1 MVLVSKRK
9 TEGQLGFRFPHIRRG
24 RTLIYVSVKILYEIL
39 DVLKIKQFLKAM
51 LNLNKV
57 IKWENY

>member
-1 MVLVSKRK
+1 MTLLMVLVSKRK

-39 DVLKIKQFLKAM
+39 DVLKIKQFLKA
-51 LNLNKV
+51 NFG
-57 IKWENY
+57 E